1 MPPNAMAIQP
11 DQEGSARSR
20 RALLLLVLAG
30 GLVLLVPAFLY
41 TIAPEGPLRDGD
53 VVYATGRHIV
63 YFVRPDR
70 YREAG
75 YATSCVLEPR
85 DPLLIVRRLPDRP
98 GESAV
103 ARVQGERAR
112 LERPFCPPQAEVV
125 VRPHQVTAKVQV
137 WAEVRDVV
145 AGLLAR

>member
-1 MPPNAMAIQP
+1 MVTQP
-11 DQEGSARSR
+11 DHDGAARSR

-53 VVYATGRHIV
+53 SVYSTGRHIV

-75 YATSCVLEPR
+75 YTTYCVLEPR

-103 ARVQGERAR
+103 ARFQGVRAR

-125 VRPHQVTAKVQV
+125 VRPHQVTTKVHL
-137 WAEVRDVV
+137 WGAVRDAV
-145 AGLLAR
+145 AGFLAR

>member
-1 MPPNAMAIQP
+1 MVTQP
-11 DQEGSARSR
+11 DHDGAARSR

-53 VVYATGRHIV
+53 SVYSTGRHIV

-75 YATSCVLEPR
+75 YTTYCVLEPR

-103 ARVQGERAR
+103 ARFQG
-112 LERPFCPPQAEVV
+112 
-125 VRPHQVTAKVQV
+125 
-137 WAEVRDVV
+137 
-145 AGLLAR
+145 